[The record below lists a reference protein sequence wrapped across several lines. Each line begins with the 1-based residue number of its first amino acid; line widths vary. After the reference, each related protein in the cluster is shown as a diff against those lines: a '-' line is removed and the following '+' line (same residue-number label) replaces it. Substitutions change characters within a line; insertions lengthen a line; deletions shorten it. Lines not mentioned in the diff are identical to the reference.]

1 MIFHGVGYIARV
13 IKSNNNPPKQIWLI
27 RKFVGT
33 RERVLI
39 VHRTKWLR
47 PTGLLNVDMDLHSIQ
62 GPSKHS
68 KIRFIRFVSGG
79 GGGVEAS
86 SGLTIPERTC
96 LNPLQASTSPVP
108 SLQRKGMVRQSP
120 LVFNPHNFLK
130 GQKY

>member
-47 PTGLLNVDMDLHSIQ
+47 PTELLNVDMDLHSIQ

-68 KIRFIRFVSGG
+68 KIRFIRFVRGG

-96 LNPLQASTSPVP
+96 LNPFQASTSLSPP
-108 SLQRKGMVRQSP
+108 YKGREW
-120 LVFNPHNFLK
+120 
-130 GQKY
+130 